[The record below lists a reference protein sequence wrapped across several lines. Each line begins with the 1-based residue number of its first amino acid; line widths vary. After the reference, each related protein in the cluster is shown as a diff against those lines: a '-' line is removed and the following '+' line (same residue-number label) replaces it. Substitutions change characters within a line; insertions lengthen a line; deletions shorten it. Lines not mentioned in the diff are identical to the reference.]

1 MPQGSRPARVGD
13 LIREELSVLL
23 QREVRNPDLQRVT
36 LTHVRMSRDLQHAHV
51 QYTATTD
58 PGERR
63 TLDRA
68 FRKTGPYLKRLL
80 GRRLRLRFV
89 PELSFEYDESVE
101 RQDRV
106 AQLFAE
112 IAANRPP
119 PPDDTADD

>member
-36 LTHVRMSRDLQHAHV
+36 LTHVRMSKDLQHAHV
-51 QYTATTD
+51 LYTATAD
-58 PGERR
+58 QEGRR
-63 TLDRA
+63 ALVRA

-80 GRRLRLRFV
+80 GRRLRLRYV

-112 IAANRPP
+112 IAATR
-119 PPDDTADD
+119 PPDDGHDG